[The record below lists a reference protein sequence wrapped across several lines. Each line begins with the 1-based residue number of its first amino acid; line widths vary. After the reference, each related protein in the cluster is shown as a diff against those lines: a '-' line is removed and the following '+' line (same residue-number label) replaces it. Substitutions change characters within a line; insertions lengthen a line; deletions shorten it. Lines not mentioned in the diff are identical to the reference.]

1 MKFLN
6 RIPVSAFSPLLSSLA
21 RRANGVALVV
31 IAMFSMLLAG
41 CGDGRPAPA
50 PVTGVVTYQ
59 GQPVEGA
66 HVVFYTQGTRPA
78 MGTTNA
84 EGRFSLLTW
93 KPGDGALQG
102 EAVVCIT
109 KEEAIHRK
117 PDDPYAVATKSL
129 LPEKYRV
136 PANSPLRA
144 EVKPGEK
151 NEFTFE
157 L

>member
-1 MKFLN
+1 LT
-6 RIPVSAFSPLLSSLA
+6 SAFSPLHPLLA
-21 RRANGVALVV
+21 RRANSVTLVV
-31 IAMFSMLLAG
+31 IAICGMSLAG

-50 PVTGVVTYQ
+50 PVTGVVTYE

-78 MGTTNA
+78 MGTTDA

-109 KEEAIHRK
+109 KEEVIRRK
-117 PDDPYAVATKSL
+117 PDDPYAVASKSL

-136 PANSPLRA
+136 PAQSPLRA

-151 NEFTFE
+151 NEFRFE